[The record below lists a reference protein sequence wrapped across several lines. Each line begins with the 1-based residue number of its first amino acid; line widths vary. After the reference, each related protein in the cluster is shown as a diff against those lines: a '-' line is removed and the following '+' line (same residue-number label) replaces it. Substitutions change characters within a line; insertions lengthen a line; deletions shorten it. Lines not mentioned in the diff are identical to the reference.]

1 MKRIIINSCKILLVL
16 LSLVGA
22 IKMVFFGLLIDEEYA
37 IVMSY
42 RMVSGDE
49 MFLHMWEPH
58 QTSGFICAIFI
69 KLFLML
75 FGSTEY
81 MIVYLRIIGV
91 LLQAAVSCFIYC
103 TVRKM
108 YDKDIAF
115 WAGLMCFS
123 LLPKWIQI
131 PEFSNI
137 LLWSNLCTMMC
148 FLRFAWEKA
157 GKVVWI
163 VLGAIFYC
171 IAILAYPTCLVLLPI
186 YLYGI
191 YRSAP
196 DGAKKNCLLF
206 LGTCVTVG
214 IVYLLYFLFN
224 LGAEQFLF
232 GIRQMMID
240 GEHDYTFLQRLT
252 TYGKELIN
260 LFPVLLLIFTVTIIL
275 YVIIWCGVLKKQF
288 RQGKLVFLFLLVFVA
303 HVQQFIAWNS
313 SQRYINEPLLF
324 YYFTFGSGA
333 VLAKKKNPLFL
344 FGILPAMGTI
354 VAVLLITNTTISVT
368 GTNLLPGIIAGGI
381 LVWEYVKEKKL
392 AAGYKKCC
400 VWMGIVTIG
409 LLMFA
414 KGCLVCENEGVK
426 ENIFYV
432 KQKALSGPA
441 KGIYC
446 RYMDGYQYNILAEV
460 TDAYIGEEDVV
471 LCVGYHCIR
480 YMMTDGEISTYSTIS
495 TPTYDERL
503 LEYWEIFPERHPTI
517 IIEEEG
523 TSHMKRV
530 RELLNLSDPIAEGDG
545 FRIYRVL
552 K

>member
-37 IVMSY
+37 VVMSY

-49 MFLHMWEPH
+49 MFLNMWEPH
-58 QTSGFICAIFI
+58 QTSGFVCAIFI
-69 KLFLML
+69 KLFLMIL
-75 FGSTEY
+75 GSTEY
-81 MIVYLRIIGV
+81 LIVYLRIVGV
-91 LLQAAVSCFIYC
+91 LLQTAVSLFVYC

-108 YDKDIAF
+108 YDKEIAF
-115 WAGLMCFS
+115 WAGIMCFS

-148 FLRFAWEKA
+148 FLRSTRENAKKE
-157 GKVVWI
+157 VWL

-171 IAILAYPTCLVLLPI
+171 VAILAYPTCLVLIPI

-191 YRSAP
+191 YTSVP
-196 DGAKKNCLLF
+196 NMPKKHLCLF
-206 LGTCVTVG
+206 LGTCMTIGVAY
-214 IVYLLYFLFN
+214 ILYFLFN
-224 LGAEQFLF
+224 LGAKEFLF
-232 GIRQMMID
+232 GLRQMMTD
-240 GEHDYTFLQRLT
+240 GEHDYTFLQRLA
-252 TYGKELIN
+252 TYGRELLN
-260 LFPVLLLIFTVTIIL
+260 LLPTILLIIAVTIVL
-275 YVIIWCGVLKKQF
+275 YAIIWCGVLKKKFCQE
-288 RQGKLVFLFLLVFVA
+288 KLVFLLLLVFVA
-303 HVQQFIAWNS
+303 HVQQFFAWNS
-313 SQRYINEPLLF
+313 GQRYINEPLLF
-324 YYFTFGSGA
+324 YYFTFGAGV
-333 VLAKKKNPLFL
+333 VLAKKEDPLFI
-344 FGILPAMGTI
+344 FGMLPAMGTI

-392 AAGYKKCC
+392 AAGYKKYC

-414 KGCLVCENEGVK
+414 KGCLICENEGVK

-460 TDAYIGEEDVV
+460 TEKYISKEDVV

-503 LEYWEIFPERHPTI
+503 LEYWEIFPERYPTI

-523 TSHMKRV
+523 ISHMKQV
-530 RELLNLSDPIAEGDG
+530 REFLTLSDPIAEGDG
-545 FRIYRVL
+545 FRIYRVI